1 MLAWITRLFG
11 SSANR
16 TAEIQATA
24 DKVLPFLGSAK
35 MQVDQRDLMTPNKHV
50 LIYCFALG
58 CVDAAA
64 AQQGHRLDDT
74 SKLTVLLHLMKA
86 TSQNTDAHD
95 ISAMHG
101 RCMTLL
107 GEEEGQRA
115 RVTGEDCFR
124 RWQTGEKQ
132 VAGVLGKYLASLKE
146 SPAIPDG
153 L

>member
-1 MLAWITRLFG
+1 MLAWISNLFG
-11 SSANR
+11 STAIRTDGIEAVAN
-16 TAEIQATA
+16 A
-24 DKVLPFLGSAK
+24 VLPFLRSAK

-58 CVDAAA
+58 CIDLA
-64 AQQGHRLDDT
+64 GETLDDT

-86 TSQNTDAHD
+86 TSENADDRD

-101 RCMTLL
+101 RCQTLL

-115 RVTGEDCFR
+115 RATGGDCFR
-124 RWQTGEKQ
+124 RWQ
-132 VAGVLGKYLASLKE
+132 AGDKDSASVLGKYLASLTE